1 MRINEFAGKNA
12 VSVRMIRYYIQIGL
26 LKPRKQNGQLDF
38 SEAEFA
44 VMEKIEKLKAAG
56 MHLKEIEE
64 WFSCEAIAGEE
75 SAPRKMEIG
84 ALVMERLEQEE
95 RRLRTAIGCL
105 EREMLITGNQEE
117 STSKGIPLE
126 MLSIL
131 CCPVCKQ
138 KLQYENA
145 KISGTE
151 LWRAD
156 VSCEC
161 GYHAVIRD
169 GIFLSKDIRTEEE
182 IVPIDKNRETYGR
195 LKPNG
200 VNQLQKNFHWILKR
214 LMDMDLH
221 KKVVFENFVNTI
233 CFLSTGLPYLE
244 QDAFYIIADSDEMVI
259 KDIKQRIEAF
269 GGRYKILFLV
279 QNSLN
284 YPLRDGSVDV
294 IIDYFHSEIV
304 QSFGLPTLEMMMLPY
319 IHGNSRAVGI
329 YTYVKKG
336 RKTLKKT
343 KEMFPASWPGRFVLK
358 EFQNNF
364 QACGLKIEDEVDEN
378 TLTESVIES
387 YEKGDILGEWCFYAR
402 YR

>member
-1 MRINEFAGKNA
+1 
-12 VSVRMIRYYIQIGL
+12 
-26 LKPRKQNGQLDF
+26 
-38 SEAEFA
+38 
-44 VMEKIEKLKAAG
+44 MEKIEKLKAAG
-56 MHLKEIEE
+56 LHLKEIEE
-64 WFSCEAIAGEE
+64 WFSCETLAGED
-75 SAPRKMEIG
+75 AGQRIK
-84 ALVMERLEQEE
+84 ALETQVMERLEREE
-95 RRLRTAIGCL
+95 RRLQKAIGRLNQEIL
-105 EREMLITGNQEE
+105 EIRNQEE
-117 STSKGIPLE
+117 SASKGIPLE

-138 KLQYENA
+138 KLQYEHA
-145 KISGTE
+145 RISGTE

-169 GIFLSKDIRTEEE
+169 GIFFSKEIMAKEE

-214 LMDMDLH
+214 LTEMDLH

-233 CFLSTGLPYLE
+233 CFLSTGLSYLD
-244 QDAFYIIADSDEMVI
+244 QDALYIIADSDEMVI
-259 KDIKQRIEAF
+259 KDIKQRMEAF
-269 GGRYKILFLV
+269 GGKYKILFLV

-284 YPLRDGSVDV
+284 YPLKDGSVDV

-304 QSFGLPTLEMMMLPY
+304 QNFGLSTLEMLMLPY
-319 IHGNSRAVGI
+319 IHSNSRAVGI

-343 KEMFPASWPGRFVLK
+343 KEMFPASWEGRFVLK

-364 QACGLKIEDEVDEN
+364 HICGLQIEDEADEN
-378 TLTESVIES
+378 TLTETVIES